1 MSGLLAA
8 LVAGASVLGLLRP
21 PIRLAAPPAS
31 AVGGADAPAVL
42 LRLRLPLVG
51 LAFVG
56 CWTFLGG
63 IPGAV
68 AGLVVAALA
77 WRALGRLESPA
88 VIRRRAELERDL
100 PAAVHLLGAA
110 LAAGSA
116 TDRALLDVAEAM
128 PGAIGDEFLLT
139 HHRLLLGVDPASV
152 WRGVEGPLRPLGR
165 SMARAH
171 ESGASVVGAIE
182 QLAEDLR
189 AASRLR
195 VEALARS
202 VEVRAA
208 APLGVCF
215 LPAFMVLGVVPMV
228 AGIFS
233 TMHLFQ

>member
-1 MSGLLAA
+1 VIGLIAA
-8 LVAGASVLGLLRP
+8 ILAGAAVLGLLRP
-21 PIRLAAPPAS
+21 PVHVDMPRAVPAPA
-31 AVGGADAPAVL
+31 ADAPAL
-42 LRLRLPLVG
+42 LVRLRVPLVA

-63 IPGAV
+63 IPGAL
-68 AGLVVAALA
+68 AGLVASSLA
-77 WRALGRLESPA
+77 WRALGRVESPA
-88 VIRRRAELERDL
+88 VVRRRAELERDL

-128 PGAIGDEFLLT
+128 PGAIGAEFLLT

-152 WRGVEGPLRPLGR
+152 WRDVEGPLRPLGR
-165 SMARAH
+165 SMARAY
-171 ESGASVVGAIE
+171 ESGASVLGAVE
-182 QLAEDLR
+182 QLAEELR
-189 AASRLR
+189 ATSRLR